1 MMWLFNK
8 YLLNC
13 NYVLDTELE
22 VGKQEAYS
30 PVIIVGEIF
39 NL

>member
-1 MMWLFNK
+1 MMWLLNK

-13 NYVLDTELE
+13 NYVLDTELG
-22 VGKQEAYS
+22 VGKQEACS
-30 PVIIVGEIF
+30 PVIIVREIL